1 MDGFSMFFTD
11 TKAVQLSAED
21 QEFVEEH
28 ESTGGGLPYLQ
39 ALTHPNED
47 TVDVKESR
55 PWGFYINQEQAES
68 INFTPD
74 TNWQPVT
81 FYTVEGSGFDKAVL
95 EMKPAKRK
103 AYEAEGRAITENKG
117 YISSTLMFHIIY
129 QSDTEVERKD
139 TYQGKPYYKFV
150 GLRFGDDDH
159 NALINDLLGERDTDD
174 NPTHRWSQ
182 RYMFI
187 LVGADGKPLHDGVV
201 TWRAKGGAG
210 GAFSMEMREVFK
222 DLNDAWGKG
231 KGNSR
236 LRMFPGK
243 NRHAGDMRSLVRL
256 GIQFDLYKSG
266 ADRAPYLSPIGR
278 VLPTGDAAETKVREA
293 KRGKDG
299 DRTIKLYPSL
309 LVRGTATQMM
319 VAPTSELGRR
329 INAAI
334 EEYASFPLPN
344 QGKDSEDT
352 AATPTGPIEYKGS
365 GVVDA
370 ASVTF
375 QTDGWVNL
383 SLLTDSGPL
392 TLLVEDQ
399 ELADTL
405 VGSQGQVT
413 VQGVRSPDGTV
424 IVSAVETTAPA
435 PDAVVMQPALTP
447 SF

>member
-1 MDGFSMFFTD
+1 MFFTNQS
-11 TKAVQLSAED
+11 VELSADD
-21 QEFVEEH
+21 QVFVEEH
-28 ESTGGGLPYLQ
+28 ESTGGGFPYLQ
-39 ALTHPNED
+39 SLTHPNED
-47 TVDVKESR
+47 AVDVKDAR
-55 PWGFYINQEQAES
+55 PWGFYINKEQAEG
-68 INFTPD
+68 INFVPD
-74 TNWQPVT
+74 ANWKLIT

-95 EMKPAKRK
+95 EMKPAKRT
-103 AYEAEGRAITENKG
+103 AYEKEGKTITEHKG
-117 YISSTLMFHIIY
+117 YASTTLMFHLIY

-139 TYQGKPYYKFV
+139 EYQGKPYYKFV
-150 GLRFGDDDH
+150 GLRFGDESY
-159 NALINDLLGERDTDD
+159 NATMEALLAERDGD
-174 NPTHRWSQ
+174 NNATHRWSQ

-187 LVGADGKPLHDGVV
+187 LVGADGNPLHDGVI

-278 VLPTGDAAETKVREA
+278 VLPTGDPTETKVKEA

-299 DRTIKLYPSL
+299 DRIIKLYPSL
-309 LVRGTATQMM
+309 LVHGNSTQMM
-319 VAPTSELGRR
+319 VAPTSELGMR

-344 QGKDSEDT
+344 QGKDGEAETVAPS
-352 AATPTGPIEYKGS
+352 GPIAWHGS
-365 GVVDA
+365 GIVDA
-370 ASVTF
+370 ASVIYR
-375 QTDGWVNL
+375 TDGWAVMQ
-383 SLLTDSGPL
+383 LLTESSAI
-392 TLLVEDQ
+392 TLMVENQ

-405 VGSQGQVT
+405 VGAVGNVT
-413 VQGVRSPDGTV
+413 VEGVRHPDGTV
-424 IVSAVETTAPA
+424 HVASALVSAPVAVTAE
-435 PDAVVMQPALTP
+435 QTALVAG
-447 SF
+447 F